1 MFSFTENNSVL
12 PIVAAIL
19 GVLTLI
25 VSTAVVGILVC
36 KQIKRQVMMKFLNV
50 FFSCRLISYV
60 VCMKHLCY
68 NKLFSLII

>member
-50 FFSCRLISYV
+50 FFFLV
-60 VCMKHLCY
+60 D
-68 NKLFSLII
+68 